1 VLEFQIIIDK
11 HTNGTGAWNMS
22 VFSHREFDNHQQ
34 VAFFKDKKTGLKAI
48 IAVHNTNLGQ
58 ALGGCRMWPYAT
70 DEEALTDVLRLSR
83 GMTYKSALA
92 NLKLGGGKAVIIGDP
107 RSQKSDELLYAM
119 GDFIEGLGG
128 RYITAEDSGT
138 SVPDILKMSQ
148 RTSYISG
155 VDKASDHG
163 GDPSPSTA
171 YGVFV
176 SLREAVT
183 YKLGRANLQGLRVAI
198 QGLGNVGYRLAEYLH
213 EAGAELFVT
222 DIVQANVD
230 RAVGELNA
238 TAVAGDKIFALDVDV
253 FAPCALGAAI
263 NDQTIDQLRA
273 TIVAGAAN
281 NQLATTDHG
290 QLLHNRGVLYAPD
303 YVVNAGGI
311 IDVYYQRK
319 MLSADYS
326 AENYASDLSTKVEGI
341 GTTLK
346 EIFARSEAENLPTFV
361 IADRVAEER
370 FNSATN
376 CWQPT
381 RSNAPMATQS
391 YSKSV

>member
-1 VLEFQIIIDK
+1 
-11 HTNGTGAWNMS
+11 MS
-22 VFSHREFDNHQQ
+22 VFAHREFDNHQQ
-34 VAFFKDKKTGLKAI
+34 IAFFKDKKSGLKAI
-48 IAVHNTNLGQ
+48 IAVHNTNLGP

-70 DEEALTDVLRLSR
+70 EEEALTDVLRLSR

-107 RSQKSDELLYAM
+107 RTQKSDDLLYSM
-119 GDFIEGLGG
+119 GDFIQGLAG

-138 SVPDILKMSQ
+138 SVADILKMAK
-148 RTSYISG
+148 RTSFISG
-155 VDKASDHG
+155 VDSASDHG

-183 YKLGRANLQGLRVAI
+183 YRLGRANLEGLKVAI
-198 QGLGNVGYRLAEYLH
+198 QGLGNVGYRLAVFLH
-213 EAGAELFVT
+213 KAGARLYVT

-230 RAVGELNA
+230 RAVRELDA

-263 NDQTIDQLRA
+263 NDQTIDQLKA
-273 TIVAGAAN
+273 SIVAGAAN
-281 NQLATTDHG
+281 NQLATSVHG
-290 QLLHNRGVLYAPD
+290 QKLHDRGILYTPD

-319 MLSADYS
+319 MRSADYS
-326 AENYASDLSTKVEGI
+326 AENYATDLATKVEGI
-341 GTTLK
+341 GATLK
-346 EIFARSEAENLPTFV
+346 EIFVRSEAQDVPTFV

-370 FNSATN
+370 FNNGSN
-376 CWQPT
+376 HWQPT
-381 RSNAPMATQS
+381 RLNAPAATRS

>member
-1 VLEFQIIIDK
+1 
-11 HTNGTGAWNMS
+11 MS
-22 VFSHREFDNHQQ
+22 VYAHKEFDDHQQ
-34 VAFFKDKKTGLKAI
+34 IAFFNDRQSGLRAI
-48 IAVHNTNLGQ
+48 IAVHNTNLGP
-58 ALGGCRMWPYAT
+58 ALGGCRMWPYSS
-70 DEEALTDVLRLSR
+70 EEDAVNDVLRLSR
-83 GMTYKSALA
+83 GMTYKSAIA

-107 RSQKSDELLYAM
+107 RTEKSDALLYAM

-138 SVPDILKMSQ
+138 SVTDILKMGE
-148 RTSYISG
+148 RTSYVSG

-171 YGVFV
+171 YGVFI

-183 YKLGRANLQGLRVAI
+183 YKMQRPDLKGLKVAI

-213 EAGAELFVT
+213 EAGALLYVT
-222 DIVQANVD
+222 DIVQATVD
-230 RAVGELNA
+230 RAVLELDA
-238 TAVAGDKIFALDVDV
+238 IAVTGDEIFSLDVDV

-263 NDQTIDQLRA
+263 NDKTIDQLKA
-273 TIVAGAAN
+273 NIVAGAAN
-281 NQLATTDHG
+281 NQLATADHG
-290 QLLHNRGVLYAPD
+290 HQLHQKGILYTPD

-319 MLSADYS
+319 MLESGYS
-326 AENYASDLSTKVEGI
+326 AQNYATDLATKVEEI

-346 EIFARSEAENLPTFV
+346 EIFARSDAENVPTFM

-370 FNSATN
+370 FNKVNLVPEPAKSD
-376 CWQPT
+376 
-381 RSNAPMATQS
+381 APEATQS

>member
-1 VLEFQIIIDK
+1 
-11 HTNGTGAWNMS
+11 MS
-22 VFSHREFDNHQQ
+22 VYAHKEFDDHQQ
-34 VAFFKDKKTGLKAI
+34 IAFFNDRQSGLRAI
-48 IAVHNTNLGQ
+48 IAVHNTNLGP
-58 ALGGCRMWPYAT
+58 ALGGCRMWPYSSE
-70 DEEALTDVLRLSR
+70 EEALNDVLRLSR
-83 GMTYKSALA
+83 GMTYKSAIA

-107 RSQKSDELLYAM
+107 RTEKSDALLYAM

-138 SVPDILKMSQ
+138 SVTDILKMGE
-148 RTSYISG
+148 RTSYVSG

-171 YGVFV
+171 YGVFI

-183 YKLGRANLQGLRVAI
+183 YKMQRPDLKGLKVAI

-213 EAGAELFVT
+213 EAGALLYVT
-222 DIVQANVD
+222 DIVQATVD
-230 RAVGELNA
+230 RAVLELDA
-238 TAVAGDKIFALDVDV
+238 IAVTGDEIFSLDVDV

-263 NDQTIDQLRA
+263 NDKTIDQLKA
-273 TIVAGAAN
+273 NIVAGAAN
-281 NQLATTDHG
+281 NQLATADHG
-290 QLLHNRGVLYAPD
+290 HQLHQKGILYTPD

-319 MLSADYS
+319 MLESGYS
-326 AENYASDLSTKVEGI
+326 AQNYATDLATKVEEI

-346 EIFARSEAENLPTFV
+346 EIFARSDAENVPTFM

-370 FNSATN
+370 FNKVNLVPEPAKSD
-376 CWQPT
+376 
-381 RSNAPMATQS
+381 APEATQS

>member
-1 VLEFQIIIDK
+1 VISAVLKNNKLIE
-11 HTNGTGAWNMS
+11 NGVQGMS
-22 VFSHREFDNHQQ
+22 VYSHREFDNHQQ
-34 VAFFKDKKTGLKAI
+34 IAFFNDRQSGLKAI
-48 IAVHNTNLGQ
+48 IAIHNTNLGP
-58 ALGGCRMWPYAT
+58 ALGGCRMWPYSCE
-70 DEEALTDVLRLSR
+70 DDALTDVLRLSK

-92 NLKLGGGKAVIIGDP
+92 NLKLGGGKAVMIGDP
-107 RSQKSDELLYAM
+107 RSQKTDALLFAM

-138 SVPDILKMSQ
+138 AVPDILKMGQ
-148 RTSYISG
+148 RTSHISG

-183 YKLGRANLQGLRVAI
+183 HKLGHPSLEGMKVAI

-213 EAGAELFVT
+213 DAGAMLYVT

-230 RAVGELNA
+230 RAVRELNA
-238 TAVAGDKIFALDVDV
+238 TPVAGNEIFALDVDV
-253 FAPCALGAAI
+253 FAPCALGAVI
-263 NDQTIDQLRA
+263 NESTIDQLKA
-273 TIVAGAAN
+273 SIIAGAAN
-281 NQLATTDHG
+281 NQLATDEQG
-290 QLLHNRGVLYAPD
+290 YQLHKKGILYTPD

-319 MLSADYS
+319 MLETDYS
-326 AENYASDLSTKVEGI
+326 AQNYASDLSVKVEGI
-341 GTTLK
+341 GDTLK
-346 EIFARSEAENLPTFV
+346 EIFKRSDEEDTPTFV

-370 FNSATN
+370 FNSPQSPWQLAKSNVLEATL
-376 CWQPT
+376 
-381 RSNAPMATQS
+381 S

>member
-1 VLEFQIIIDK
+1 
-11 HTNGTGAWNMS
+11 MS
-22 VFSHREFDNHQQ
+22 VYAHKEFDDHQQ
-34 VAFFKDKKTGLKAI
+34 IAFFNDRKSGLRAI
-48 IAVHNTNLGQ
+48 IAVHNTNLGP
-58 ALGGCRMWPYAT
+58 ALGGCRMWPYGSE
-70 DEEALTDVLRLSR
+70 DEALNDVLRLSR
-83 GMTYKSALA
+83 GMTYKSAIA

-107 RSQKSDELLYAM
+107 RTDKSDALLYAM

-138 SVPDILKMSQ
+138 SVKDILKMGE
-148 RTSYISG
+148 RTNYVSG

-183 YKLGRANLQGLRVAI
+183 YKLGRSNLKGLKVAI

-213 EAGAELFVT
+213 EAGALLYVT
-222 DIVQANVD
+222 DIVQASVD
-230 RAVGELNA
+230 RAVRELGA
-238 TAVAGDKIFALDVDV
+238 TAVTGDEIFGLDVDV

-263 NDQTIDQLRA
+263 NDKTIGQLKA
-273 TIVAGAAN
+273 GIIAGAAN
-281 NQLATTDHG
+281 NQLATVDHG
-290 QLLHNRGVLYAPD
+290 HQLHKKGILYTPD

-319 MLSADYS
+319 MSEPGYS
-326 AENYASDLSTKVEGI
+326 AQNYASDLATKVEEI
-341 GTTLK
+341 GDTLK
-346 EIFARSEAENLPTFV
+346 EIFERSAAENIPTFMV
-361 IADRVAEER
+361 ADRVAEER
-370 FNSATN
+370 FNKTDLVRQLIKSD
-376 CWQPT
+376 
-381 RSNAPMATQS
+381 APAATQF

>member
-1 VLEFQIIIDK
+1 
-11 HTNGTGAWNMS
+11 MS

-34 VAFFKDKKTGLKAI
+34 IAFFNDKKTGLKAI
-48 IAVHNTNLGQ
+48 IAVHNTNLGP

-70 DEEALTDVLRLSR
+70 DEEALTDVLRLSK

-92 NLKLGGGKAVIIGDP
+92 NLRLGGGKAVIIGDP
-107 RSQKSDELLYAM
+107 RTEKSGDLLYAM
-119 GDFIEGLGG
+119 GEFIEGLGG

-138 SVPDILKMSQ
+138 SVPDILKMGQ
-148 RTSYISG
+148 RTGHISG

-176 SLREAVT
+176 SLREAVS
-183 YKLGRANLQGLRVAI
+183 YKLKRTNLNGLKVAI

-213 EAGAELFVT
+213 KAGAELYVT

-230 RAVGELNA
+230 RAVRELNA
-238 TAVAGDKIFALDVDV
+238 TPVVGDQIFSLDVDV

-263 NDQTIDQLRA
+263 NDRSIEQLQA

-281 NQLATTDHG
+281 NQLATTAHG
-290 QLLHNRGVLYAPD
+290 QILHDRGVLYAPD

-326 AENYASDLSTKVEGI
+326 AENYATDLAAKVEGI
-341 GTTLK
+341 GATLK
-346 EIFARSEAENLPTFV
+346 EIFVRSEAENVPTFV
-361 IADRVAEER
+361 VADRVAEER
-370 FNSATN
+370 FNSAN
-376 CWQPT
+376 NQWQPT
-381 RSNAPMATQS
+381 KSNDPVAAQS

>member
-1 VLEFQIIIDK
+1 
-11 HTNGTGAWNMS
+11 MS
-22 VFSHREFDNHQQ
+22 VFTHREFDNHQQ
-34 VAFFKDKKTGLKAI
+34 IAFFNDKKTGLKSI
-48 IAVHNTNLGQ
+48 IAVHNTNLGP
-58 ALGGCRMWPYAT
+58 ALGGCRMWPYGT
-70 DEEALTDVLRLSR
+70 EDEALTDVLRLSK

-107 RSQKSDELLYAM
+107 RTEKSEDLLYAM

-138 SVPDILKMSQ
+138 SVADILKMGQ
-148 RTSYISG
+148 RTGYVSG

-176 SLREAVT
+176 SLREAVA
-183 YKLGRANLQGLRVAI
+183 YKLKRTNLEGLKVAI

-213 EAGAELFVT
+213 KAGAELYVT

-230 RAVGELNA
+230 RAVKELNA
-238 TAVAGDKIFALDVDV
+238 IAVAGDKIFSLDVDV

-263 NDQTIDQLRA
+263 NDQSIEQLKVS
-273 TIVAGAAN
+273 IVAGAAN
-281 NQLATTDHG
+281 NQLATPIHG
-290 QLLHNRGVLYAPD
+290 QILHDRGVLYAPD

-326 AENYASDLSTKVEGI
+326 AANYSTDLSTKVEGI
-341 GTTLK
+341 GTTLR
-346 EIFARSEAENLPTFV
+346 EIFVRSDAENTPTFV

-370 FNSATN
+370 FNGGN
-376 CWQPT
+376 NLRQPAK
-381 RSNAPMATQS
+381 SNDPAVAQS
-391 YSKSV
+391 CSKSV

>member
-1 VLEFQIIIDK
+1 
-11 HTNGTGAWNMS
+11 MS
-22 VFSHREFDNHQQ
+22 VYSHREFDNHQQ
-34 VAFFKDKKTGLKAI
+34 IAFFNDRQSGLKAI
-48 IAVHNTNLGQ
+48 IAIHNTNLGP
-58 ALGGCRMWPYAT
+58 ALGGCRMWPYSCE
-70 DEEALTDVLRLSR
+70 DDALTDVLRLSK

-92 NLKLGGGKAVIIGDP
+92 NLKLGGGKAVMIGDP
-107 RSQKSDELLYAM
+107 RSQKTDALLFAM

-138 SVPDILKMSQ
+138 AVPDILKMGQ
-148 RTSYISG
+148 RTSHISG

-183 YKLGRANLQGLRVAI
+183 HKLGHPSLEGMKVAI

-213 EAGAELFVT
+213 DAGAMLYVT

-230 RAVGELNA
+230 RAVRELNA
-238 TAVAGDKIFALDVDV
+238 TPVAGNEIFALDVDV
-253 FAPCALGAAI
+253 FAPCALGAVI
-263 NDQTIDQLRA
+263 NESTIDQLKA
-273 TIVAGAAN
+273 SIIAGAAN
-281 NQLATTDHG
+281 NQLATDEQG
-290 QLLHNRGVLYAPD
+290 YQLHKKGILYTPD

-319 MLSADYS
+319 MLETDYS
-326 AENYASDLSTKVEGI
+326 AQNYASDLSVKVEGI
-341 GTTLK
+341 GDTLK
-346 EIFARSEAENLPTFV
+346 EIFKRSDEEDTPTFV

-370 FNSATN
+370 FNSPQSPWQLAKSNVLEATL
-376 CWQPT
+376 
-381 RSNAPMATQS
+381 S

>member
-1 VLEFQIIIDK
+1 
-11 HTNGTGAWNMS
+11 
-22 VFSHREFDNHQQ
+22 
-34 VAFFKDKKTGLKAI
+34 
-48 IAVHNTNLGQ
+48 
-58 ALGGCRMWPYAT
+58 MWPYAT
-70 DEEALTDVLRLSR
+70 DEEALTDVLRLSK

-92 NLKLGGGKAVIIGDP
+92 NLRLGGGKAVIIGDP
-107 RSQKSDELLYAM
+107 RTEKSGDLLYAM
-119 GDFIEGLGG
+119 GEFIEGLGG

-138 SVPDILKMSQ
+138 SVPDILKMGQ
-148 RTSYISG
+148 RTGHISG

-176 SLREAVT
+176 SLREAVS
-183 YKLGRANLQGLRVAI
+183 YKLKRTNLNGLKVAI

-213 EAGAELFVT
+213 KAGAELYVT

-230 RAVGELNA
+230 RAVRELNA
-238 TAVAGDKIFALDVDV
+238 TPVVGDQIFSLDVDV

-263 NDQTIDQLRA
+263 NDRSIEQLQA

-281 NQLATTDHG
+281 NQLATTAHG
-290 QLLHNRGVLYAPD
+290 QILHDRGVLYAPD

-326 AENYASDLSTKVEGI
+326 AENYATDLAAKVEGI
-341 GTTLK
+341 GATLK
-346 EIFARSEAENLPTFV
+346 EIFVRSEAENVPTFV
-361 IADRVAEER
+361 VADRVAEER
-370 FNSATN
+370 FNSAN
-376 CWQPT
+376 NQWQPT
-381 RSNAPMATQS
+381 KSNDPVAAQS

>member
-1 VLEFQIIIDK
+1 
-11 HTNGTGAWNMS
+11 MS

-48 IAVHNTNLGQ
+48 IAVHNTNLGP

-107 RSQKSDELLYAM
+107 HSQKSDELLYAM
-119 GDFIEGLGG
+119 GDFIQGLGG

-138 SVPDILKMSQ
+138 SVADILKMGH
-148 RTSYISG
+148 RTSHISG
-155 VDKASDHG
+155 VDSATEHG

-171 YGVFV
+171 YGVFI

-183 YKLGRANLQGLRVAI
+183 YRLGRANLEGLKVAI
-198 QGLGNVGYRLAEYLH
+198 QGLGNVGYRLAEYLYK
-213 EAGAELFVT
+213 AGAELYVT

-230 RAVGELNA
+230 RAVRELNA

-263 NDQTIDQLRA
+263 NDQTIDQLKA
-273 TIVAGAAN
+273 SIVAGAAN
-281 NQLATTDHG
+281 NQLATSAHG
-290 QLLHNRGVLYAPD
+290 RRLHDQGVLYTPD

-319 MLSADYS
+319 MLSADYG
-326 AENYASDLSTKVEGI
+326 AENYATDLSAKVEGI
-341 GTTLK
+341 GATLK
-346 EIFARSEAENLPTFV
+346 EIFVRSEAENIPTFV

-370 FNSATN
+370 FNKASN
-376 CWQPT
+376 HWQPT
-381 RSNAPMATQS
+381 KPNAPGATQS
-391 YSKSV
+391 YSKLA

>member
-1 VLEFQIIIDK
+1 
-11 HTNGTGAWNMS
+11 MS
-22 VFSHREFDNHQQ
+22 VYAHREFDDHQQ
-34 VAFFKDKKTGLKAI
+34 IAFFNDRQSGLRAI
-48 IAVHNTNLGQ
+48 IAVHNTNLGP
-58 ALGGCRMWPYAT
+58 ALGGCRMWPYSSE
-70 DEEALTDVLRLSR
+70 DEALNDVLRLSR
-83 GMTYKSALA
+83 GMTYKSAIA

-107 RSQKSDELLYAM
+107 RTDKSDALLYAM

-138 SVPDILKMSQ
+138 SVIDILKMGE
-148 RTSYISG
+148 RTSYVSG

-171 YGVFV
+171 YGVFI

-183 YKLGRANLQGLRVAI
+183 YKMQRPDLKGLKVAI

-213 EAGAELFVT
+213 EAGALLYVT
-222 DIVQANVD
+222 DIVQATVD
-230 RAVGELNA
+230 RAVLELDA
-238 TAVAGDKIFALDVDV
+238 IAVTGDEIFSLDVDV

-263 NDQTIDQLRA
+263 NDKTIDQLKA
-273 TIVAGAAN
+273 NIVAGAAN
-281 NQLATTDHG
+281 NQLATADHG
-290 QLLHNRGVLYAPD
+290 HQLHQKGILYTPD

-319 MLSADYS
+319 MLESGYS
-326 AENYASDLSTKVEGI
+326 AQNYATDLATKVEEI

-346 EIFARSEAENLPTFV
+346 EIFARSDAENVPTFM

-370 FNSATN
+370 FNKVNLVPEPAKSD
-376 CWQPT
+376 
-381 RSNAPMATQS
+381 APEATQS

>member
-1 VLEFQIIIDK
+1 
-11 HTNGTGAWNMS
+11 MS
-22 VFSHREFDNHQQ
+22 VYAHKEFDDHQQ
-34 VAFFKDKKTGLKAI
+34 IAFFNDRQSGLRAI
-48 IAVHNTNLGQ
+48 IAVHNTNLGP
-58 ALGGCRMWPYAT
+58 ALGGCRMWPYSSE
-70 DEEALTDVLRLSR
+70 EEALNDVLRLSR
-83 GMTYKSALA
+83 GMTYKSAIA

-107 RSQKSDELLYAM
+107 RTEKSDALLYAM

-138 SVPDILKMSQ
+138 SVTDILKMGE
-148 RTSYISG
+148 RTSYVSG
-155 VDKASDHG
+155 VDTASDHG

-171 YGVFV
+171 YGVFI

-183 YKLGRANLQGLRVAI
+183 YKMQQPDLKGLKVAI

-213 EAGAELFVT
+213 EAGALLYVT
-222 DIVQANVD
+222 DIVQASVD
-230 RAVGELNA
+230 RAVRELDA
-238 TAVAGDKIFALDVDV
+238 IAVTGDEIFSLDVDV

-263 NDQTIDQLRA
+263 NDKTIGQLKA
-273 TIVAGAAN
+273 NIIAGAAN
-281 NQLATTDHG
+281 NQLATVDHG
-290 QLLHNRGVLYAPD
+290 HQLHQKGIFYTPD

-319 MLSADYS
+319 MLESGYS
-326 AENYASDLSTKVEGI
+326 AQNYATDLATKVEEI

-346 EIFARSEAENLPTFV
+346 EIFARSDAENVPTFM

-370 FNSATN
+370 FNKVNLVPEPAKSD
-376 CWQPT
+376 
-381 RSNAPMATQS
+381 APEATQS

>member
-1 VLEFQIIIDK
+1 
-11 HTNGTGAWNMS
+11 MS
-22 VFSHREFDNHQQ
+22 VFTHREFDNHQQ
-34 VAFFKDKKTGLKAI
+34 IAFFNDKKTGLKSI
-48 IAVHNTNLGQ
+48 IAVHNTNLGP
-58 ALGGCRMWPYAT
+58 ALGGCRMWPYGT
-70 DEEALTDVLRLSR
+70 EDEALTDVLRLSK

-107 RSQKSDELLYAM
+107 RTEKSEDLLYAM

-138 SVPDILKMSQ
+138 SVADILKMGQ
-148 RTSYISG
+148 RTGYVSG

-176 SLREAVT
+176 SLREAVA
-183 YKLGRANLQGLRVAI
+183 YKLKRTNLEGLKVAI

-213 EAGAELFVT
+213 KAGAELYVT

-230 RAVGELNA
+230 RAVKELNA
-238 TAVAGDKIFALDVDV
+238 IAVAGDKIFSLDVDV

-263 NDQTIDQLRA
+263 NDQSIEQLKVS
-273 TIVAGAAN
+273 IVAGAAN
-281 NQLATTDHG
+281 NQLATPIHG
-290 QLLHNRGVLYAPD
+290 QILHDRGVLYAPD

-326 AENYASDLSTKVEGI
+326 AANYSTDLSTKVEGI
-341 GTTLK
+341 GATLR
-346 EIFARSEAENLPTFV
+346 EIFVRSDAENTPTFV

-370 FNSATN
+370 FNGGN
-376 CWQPT
+376 NLRQPAK
-381 RSNAPMATQS
+381 SNDPAVAQS
-391 YSKSV
+391 CSKSV

>member
-1 VLEFQIIIDK
+1 
-11 HTNGTGAWNMS
+11 MS
-22 VFSHREFDNHQQ
+22 VYAHREFDDHQQ
-34 VAFFKDKKTGLKAI
+34 IAFFNDRQSGLRAI
-48 IAVHNTNLGQ
+48 IAVHNTNLGP
-58 ALGGCRMWPYAT
+58 ALGGCRMWPYSSE
-70 DEEALTDVLRLSR
+70 DEALNDVLRLSR
-83 GMTYKSALA
+83 GMTYKSAIA

-107 RSQKSDELLYAM
+107 RTDKSDALLYAM

-138 SVPDILKMSQ
+138 SVIDILKMGE
-148 RTSYISG
+148 RTSYVSG

-171 YGVFV
+171 YGVFI

-183 YKLGRANLQGLRVAI
+183 YKMQRPDLKGLKVAI

-213 EAGAELFVT
+213 EAGALLYVT
-222 DIVQANVD
+222 DIVQATVD
-230 RAVGELNA
+230 RAVLELDA
-238 TAVAGDKIFALDVDV
+238 IAVTGDEIFSLDVDV

-263 NDQTIDQLRA
+263 NDKTIGQLKA
-273 TIVAGAAN
+273 NIVAGAAN
-281 NQLATTDHG
+281 NQLATVDHG
-290 QLLHNRGVLYAPD
+290 HQLHQKGILYTPD

-319 MLSADYS
+319 MLESGYS
-326 AENYASDLSTKVEGI
+326 AQNYATDLATKVEEI

-346 EIFARSEAENLPTFV
+346 EIFARSDAENVPTFM

-370 FNSATN
+370 FNKVNLVPEPAKSD
-376 CWQPT
+376 
-381 RSNAPMATQS
+381 APEATQS

>member
-1 VLEFQIIIDK
+1 
-11 HTNGTGAWNMS
+11 MS
-22 VFSHREFDNHQQ
+22 VYAHKEFDDHQQ
-34 VAFFKDKKTGLKAI
+34 IAFFNDRQSGLRAI
-48 IAVHNTNLGQ
+48 IAVHNTNLGP
-58 ALGGCRMWPYAT
+58 ALGGCRMWPYSS
-70 DEEALTDVLRLSR
+70 EEDAVNDVLRLSR
-83 GMTYKSALA
+83 GMTYKSAIA

-107 RSQKSDELLYAM
+107 RTEKSDALLYAM

-138 SVPDILKMSQ
+138 SVTDILKMGE
-148 RTSYISG
+148 RTSYVSG

-171 YGVFV
+171 YGVFI

-183 YKLGRANLQGLRVAI
+183 YKMQRPDLKGLKVAI
-198 QGLGNVGYRLAEYLH
+198 QGLGNVGYWLAEYLH
-213 EAGAELFVT
+213 EAGALLYVT
-222 DIVQANVD
+222 DIVQATVD
-230 RAVGELNA
+230 RAVLELDA
-238 TAVAGDKIFALDVDV
+238 IAVTGDEIFSLDVDV

-263 NDQTIDQLRA
+263 NDKTIGQLKA
-273 TIVAGAAN
+273 NIIAGAAN
-281 NQLATTDHG
+281 NQLATVDHG
-290 QLLHNRGVLYAPD
+290 HQLHQKGIFYTPD

-319 MLSADYS
+319 MLESGYS
-326 AENYASDLSTKVEGI
+326 AQNYATDLATKVEEI

-346 EIFARSEAENLPTFV
+346 EIFARSDAENVPTFM

-370 FNSATN
+370 FNKVNLVPEPAKSD
-376 CWQPT
+376 
-381 RSNAPMATQS
+381 APEATQS

>member
-1 VLEFQIIIDK
+1 
-11 HTNGTGAWNMS
+11 MS

-34 VAFFKDKKTGLKAI
+34 VAFFKDNKTGLRAI
-48 IAVHNTNLGQ
+48 IAVHNTNLGP
-58 ALGGCRMWPYAT
+58 ALGGCRMWSYAT

-92 NLKLGGGKAVIIGDP
+92 NLSLGGGKAVIIGDP
-107 RSQKSDELLYAM
+107 RTEKSDDLLYAM

-138 SVPDILKMSQ
+138 SVADLLKMAQ
-148 RTSYISG
+148 RTSFVSG
-155 VDKASDHG
+155 VDQASDHG

-176 SLREAVT
+176 SLREAVA
-183 YKLGRANLQGLRVAI
+183 YKLGRSNLDGLRVAI

-213 EAGAELFVT
+213 KAGAELFVT

-230 RAVGELNA
+230 RAVRELKA
-238 TAVAGDKIFALDVDV
+238 TAVSGDKIFSLDVDV

-263 NDQTIDQLRA
+263 NDQSIEQLKA
-273 TIVAGAAN
+273 PIIAGAAN
-281 NQLATTDHG
+281 NQLATPTHG
-290 QLLHNRGVLYAPD
+290 QILHDRGVLYTPD

-326 AENYASDLSTKVEGI
+326 AENYASDLATKVEGI

-346 EIFARSEAENLPTFV
+346 EIFVRSDAENVPTFV
-361 IADRVAEER
+361 VADRVAEER

-376 CWQPT
+376 HWQPT
-381 RSNAPMATQS
+381 KLNAPEAVQS

>member
-1 VLEFQIIIDK
+1 
-11 HTNGTGAWNMS
+11 MS
-22 VFSHREFDNHQQ
+22 VYAHKEFDDHQQ
-34 VAFFKDKKTGLKAI
+34 IAFFNDRQSGLRAI
-48 IAVHNTNLGQ
+48 IAVHNTNLGP
-58 ALGGCRMWPYAT
+58 ALGGCRMWPYSS
-70 DEEALTDVLRLSR
+70 EEDAINDVLRLSR
-83 GMTYKSALA
+83 GMTYKSAIA

-107 RSQKSDELLYAM
+107 RTEKSDALLYAM

-138 SVPDILKMSQ
+138 SVTDILKMGE
-148 RTSYISG
+148 RTSYVSG

-171 YGVFV
+171 YGVFI

-183 YKLGRANLQGLRVAI
+183 YKMQRPDLKGLKVAI

-213 EAGAELFVT
+213 EAGALLYVT
-222 DIVQANVD
+222 DIVQASVD
-230 RAVGELNA
+230 RAVRELDA
-238 TAVAGDKIFALDVDV
+238 IAVTGDEIFSLDVDV

-263 NDQTIDQLRA
+263 NDKTIGQLKA
-273 TIVAGAAN
+273 NIIAGAAN
-281 NQLATTDHG
+281 NQLATDDHG
-290 QLLHNRGVLYAPD
+290 HQLHQKGILYTPD

-319 MLSADYS
+319 MLESGYS
-326 AENYASDLSTKVEGI
+326 AQNYATDLATKVEEI

-346 EIFARSEAENLPTFV
+346 EIFARSDAENVPTFM

-370 FNSATN
+370 FNKVNLVPEPAKSD
-376 CWQPT
+376 
-381 RSNAPMATQS
+381 APEATQS

>member
-1 VLEFQIIIDK
+1 
-11 HTNGTGAWNMS
+11 MS

-34 VAFFKDKKTGLKAI
+34 VAFFNDKKTGLKAI
-48 IAVHNTNLGQ
+48 IAVHNTNLGP

-70 DEEALTDVLRLSR
+70 GEEALTDVLRLSR

-92 NLKLGGGKAVIIGDP
+92 NLKLGGGKAVIIGDA
-107 RSQKSDELLYAM
+107 STQKSDDLLYAM

-138 SVPDILKMSQ
+138 SVPDILKMGQ

-176 SLREAVT
+176 SLREAVA
-183 YKLGRANLQGLRVAI
+183 YKLGQTNLQGLKVAI
-198 QGLGNVGYRLAEYLH
+198 QGLGNVGYRLAEYLND
-213 EAGAELFVT
+213 AGAELFVT
-222 DIVQANVD
+222 DIVQTSVD
-230 RAVGELNA
+230 RAVFELNA
-238 TAVAGDKIFALDVDV
+238 TPVSGDEIFSLDVDV

-263 NDQTIDQLRA
+263 NDQSIEKLRA
-273 TIVAGAAN
+273 SIVAGAAN
-281 NQLATTDHG
+281 NQLATPIHG
-290 QLLHNRGVLYAPD
+290 QILHDRGVLYAPD

-326 AENYASDLSTKVEGI
+326 AANYASDLSTKVEGI
-341 GTTLK
+341 GATLR
-346 EIFARSEAENLPTFV
+346 EIFVRSEAENVPTFV

-370 FNSATN
+370 FNCASSE
-376 CWQPT
+376 WQPAKSDAPAAT
-381 RSNAPMATQS
+381 RS

>member
-1 VLEFQIIIDK
+1 
-11 HTNGTGAWNMS
+11 MS
-22 VFSHREFDNHQQ
+22 VFTHREFDNHQQ
-34 VAFFKDKKTGLKAI
+34 IAFFNDKKTGLKSI
-48 IAVHNTNLGQ
+48 IAVHNTNLGP
-58 ALGGCRMWPYAT
+58 ALGGCRMWPYGT
-70 DEEALTDVLRLSR
+70 EGEALTDVLRLSK

-107 RSQKSDELLYAM
+107 RTEKSEDLLYAM

-138 SVPDILKMSQ
+138 SVADILKMGQ
-148 RTSYISG
+148 RTGYVSG

-176 SLREAVT
+176 SLREAVA
-183 YKLGRANLQGLRVAI
+183 YKLKRTNLEGLKVAI

-213 EAGAELFVT
+213 KAGAELYVT

-230 RAVGELNA
+230 RAVKELNA
-238 TAVAGDKIFALDVDV
+238 IAVAGDKIFSLDVDV

-263 NDQTIDQLRA
+263 NDQSIEQLKVS
-273 TIVAGAAN
+273 IVAGAAN
-281 NQLATTDHG
+281 NQLATPIHG
-290 QLLHNRGVLYAPD
+290 QILHDRGVLYAPD

-326 AENYASDLSTKVEGI
+326 AANYSTDLSTKVEGI
-341 GTTLK
+341 GTTLR
-346 EIFARSEAENLPTFV
+346 EIFVRSDAENTPTFV

-370 FNSATN
+370 FNGGN
-376 CWQPT
+376 NLRQPAK
-381 RSNAPMATQS
+381 SNDPAVAQS
-391 YSKSV
+391 CSKSV

>member
-1 VLEFQIIIDK
+1 
-11 HTNGTGAWNMS
+11 MS
-22 VFSHREFDNHQQ
+22 VYAHKEFDDHQQ
-34 VAFFKDKKTGLKAI
+34 IAFFNDRKSGLRAI
-48 IAVHNTNLGQ
+48 IAVHNTNLGP
-58 ALGGCRMWPYAT
+58 ALGGCRMWPYSSE
-70 DEEALTDVLRLSR
+70 EEALNDVLRLSR
-83 GMTYKSALA
+83 GMTYKSAIA

-107 RSQKSDELLYAM
+107 RTEKSDALLYAM

-138 SVPDILKMSQ
+138 SVKDILKMGE
-148 RTSYISG
+148 RTSYVSG

-183 YKLGRANLQGLRVAI
+183 YKLGRSNLKGLKVAI

-213 EAGAELFVT
+213 EAGALLYVT
-222 DIVQANVD
+222 DIIQASVD
-230 RAVGELNA
+230 RAVRELGA
-238 TAVAGDKIFALDVDV
+238 TGVTGDEIFGLDVDV

-263 NDQTIDQLRA
+263 NDKTIGQLKA
-273 TIVAGAAN
+273 GIIAGAAN
-281 NQLATTDHG
+281 NQLATVDHG
-290 QLLHNRGVLYAPD
+290 HQLHKKGILYTPD

-319 MLSADYS
+319 MLEPGYS
-326 AENYASDLSTKVEGI
+326 AQNYTSDLATKVEEI
-341 GTTLK
+341 GDTLK
-346 EIFARSEAENLPTFV
+346 EIFERRAAENIPTFMV
-361 IADRVAEER
+361 ADRVAEER
-370 FNSATN
+370 FNKTDLVR
-376 CWQPT
+376 QPIK
-381 RSNAPMATQS
+381 SDAPAATQF

>member
-1 VLEFQIIIDK
+1 
-11 HTNGTGAWNMS
+11 MS
-22 VFSHREFDNHQQ
+22 VYAHREFDDHQQ
-34 VAFFKDKKTGLKAI
+34 IAFFNDRQSGLRAI
-48 IAVHNTNLGQ
+48 IAVHNTNLGP
-58 ALGGCRMWPYAT
+58 ALGGCRMWPYSSE
-70 DEEALTDVLRLSR
+70 DEALNDVLRLSR
-83 GMTYKSALA
+83 GMTYKSAIA

-107 RSQKSDELLYAM
+107 RTDKSDALLYAM

-138 SVPDILKMSQ
+138 SVIDILKMGE
-148 RTSYISG
+148 RTSYVSG

-171 YGVFV
+171 YGVFI

-183 YKLGRANLQGLRVAI
+183 YKMQRPDLKGLKVAI

-213 EAGAELFVT
+213 EAGALLYVT
-222 DIVQANVD
+222 DIVQATVD
-230 RAVGELNA
+230 RAVLELDA
-238 TAVAGDKIFALDVDV
+238 IAVTGDEIFSLDVDV

-263 NDQTIDQLRA
+263 NDKTIGQLKA
-273 TIVAGAAN
+273 NIVAGAAN
-281 NQLATTDHG
+281 NQLATADHG
-290 QLLHNRGVLYAPD
+290 HQLHQKGILYTPD

-319 MLSADYS
+319 MLESGYS
-326 AENYASDLSTKVEGI
+326 AQNYATDLATKVEEI

-346 EIFARSEAENLPTFV
+346 EIFARSDAENVPTFM

-370 FNSATN
+370 FNKVNLVPEPAKSD
-376 CWQPT
+376 
-381 RSNAPMATQS
+381 APEATQS